1 MFWKKKVLSI
11 NIINWSVHKL
21 APGLFCSLKEPSL
34 FFTCPYKEASYMYA
48 AAWFMLFLSSEKVS
62 GHVGLFFQT
71 CSTCSKLQADLDED
85 P

>member
-1 MFWKKKVLSI
+1 
-11 NIINWSVHKL
+11 
-21 APGLFCSLKEPSL
+21 
-34 FFTCPYKEASYMYA
+34 MYA

-85 P
+85 PLLELKNNFS